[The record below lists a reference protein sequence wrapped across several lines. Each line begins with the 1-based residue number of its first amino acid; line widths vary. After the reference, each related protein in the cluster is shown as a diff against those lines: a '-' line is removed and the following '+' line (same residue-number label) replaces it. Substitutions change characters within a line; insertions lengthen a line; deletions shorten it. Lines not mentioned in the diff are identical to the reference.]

1 MSPAKIPWWR
11 SLGSRIALAVV
22 AVTLAVLL
30 PVGAYVDYQAAVDAR
45 ERLRA
50 DTLNRL
56 DTASALFRSFGQL
69 RYSATTDP
77 ALVPTEL
84 RRVAVGQRETYFDG
98 DTMWAVERLSA
109 EQILAVNTG
118 AATLQQQR
126 AQLERSL
133 GVAGLAAAVLGG
145 SLGWLAG
152 SRLSRRARRGAAAAL
167 RIAAMEPGVT
177 ATQPG
182 RDEVAALT
190 RSVDQLADALNGRID
205 RERAFTAYAAHELR
219 TPVTALVSAAEL
231 LGEDEASRLV
241 RGQAGRLRVLVADL
255 LEISRIDSDEP
266 AQLTPTDAA
275 EAVRASLAGTGISGL
290 VRLVVASSGPVLVEQ
305 RRLDRVL
312 ANVIANAHRHGR
324 PPVVLTVDRAQ
335 ITVEDHGAGFPDW
348 LLSGGPRRFGADGP
362 TRGHGLGLA
371 IAQAQA
377 TAMGGGLSFSNP
389 IGDDGSVS
397 GARVTVTLAEPATAP
412 SRDGVV
418 PVRPSAT

>member
-30 PVGAYVDYQAAVDAR
+30 PVGTYVDYQAAVDAR

-77 ALVPTEL
+77 ALVPTPL
-84 RRVAVGQRETYFDG
+84 RQVAVGQRETYFDG
-98 DTMWAVERLSA
+98 DTIWAVERLSSD
-109 EQILAVNTG
+109 QILAVNTS
-118 AATLQQQR
+118 AATLREQR

-133 GVAGLAAAVLGG
+133 GIAALAAAVLGG

-152 SRLSRRARRGAAAAL
+152 SRLSRRVRRGAAAAL

-231 LGEDEASRLV
+231 LVDDDASQLV

-266 AQLTPTDAA
+266 AQLMPADAA
-275 EAVRASLAGTGISGL
+275 EAVRASLAGTSSGSQ
-290 VRLVVASSGPVLVEQ
+290 VQLVVTASGPVLVEQ

-312 ANVIANAHRHGR
+312 ANLIANAHRHGR
-324 PPVVLTVDRAQ
+324 PPVVLTVSGAQ
-335 ITVEDHGAGFPDW
+335 ISVEDHGPGFPDW

-377 TAMGGGLSFSNP
+377 TAMGATLSFSNP
-389 IGDDGSVS
+389 LGDDGSPT
-397 GARVTVTLAEPATAP
+397 GAHVVVTLTEPTTGTPQTGSSPAKPTE
-412 SRDGVV
+412 S
-418 PVRPSAT
+418 

>member
-1 MSPAKIPWWR
+1 MSLSKIPWWR

-22 AVTLAVLL
+22 AVTVTVLL
-30 PVGAYVDYQAAVDAR
+30 PVGTYVDYQAAVDAR

-77 ALVPTEL
+77 ALVPS
-84 RRVAVGQRETYFDG
+84 AVRQVPIGQRETYFDN
-98 DTMWAVERLSA
+98 DTMWAVERLSP
-109 EQILAVNTG
+109 EQILAVSSS
-118 AATLQQQR
+118 AATLREQR

-133 GVAGLAAAVLGG
+133 GIAGLAAAVLGG

-205 RERAFTAYAAHELR
+205 REQAFTGYAAHELR

-231 LGEDEASRLV
+231 LGDDEASQLV
-241 RGQAGRLRVLVADL
+241 RGQVSRLRVLVTDL
-255 LEISRIDSDEP
+255 LEISRLDSDEP
-266 AQLTPTDAA
+266 AQLTPSDAA
-275 EAVRASLAGTGISGL
+275 EAVRASLAATAAGGL
-290 VRLVVASSGPVLVEQ
+290 VQLVVTSSEPVLIEQ

-312 ANVIANAHRHGR
+312 ANLIANAQRHGR
-324 PPVVLTVDRAQ
+324 PPVLLTVSGAR
-335 ITVEDHGAGFPDW
+335 ISVEDHGPGFPGW

-377 TAMGGGLSFSNP
+377 TAMGATLSFANR
-389 IGDDGSVS
+389 GADGSAGRGAVVVLSLATPS
-397 GARVTVTLAEPATAP
+397 G
-412 SRDGVV
+412 
-418 PVRPSAT
+418 